1 MDDKKIVC
9 VRCGQVS
16 FVALDKRERKD
27 GLCFSCRMRPAK
39 TISYGFGKPC
49 KPWGGEFDGDDNPI
63 VDGELFMIGLRIC
76 GHKDCVE
83 VEHCRP

>member
-1 MDDKKIVC
+1 
-9 VRCGQVS
+9 
-16 FVALDKRERKD
+16 
-27 GLCFSCRMRPAK
+27 
-39 TISYGFGKPC
+39 
-49 KPWGGEFDGDDNPI
+49 